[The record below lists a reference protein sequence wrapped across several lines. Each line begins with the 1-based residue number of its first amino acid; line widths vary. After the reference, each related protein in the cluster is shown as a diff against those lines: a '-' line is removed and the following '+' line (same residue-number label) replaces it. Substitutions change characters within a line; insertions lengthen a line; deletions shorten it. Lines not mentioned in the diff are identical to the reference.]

1 MKQDLRSE
9 YQRKLA
15 ERNKKI
21 LAMYSRLNKPEHC
34 KSKIFA
40 EINKRLDISL
50 SPKRFYE
57 IIRQAQ

>member
-1 MKQDLRSE
+1 MEQDLRSE
-9 YQRKLA
+9 YQKQLA
-15 ERNKKI
+15 DRNKRI
-21 LAMYSRLNKPEHC
+21 LAMYARLNKPGHC
-34 KSKIFA
+34 KAKIFA